1 MGSIVYRSEAR
12 VERVKGPLRRAFLP
26 GEKEP
31 VAFGVHGAIAEHYGR
46 APGTFDPHATTI
58 DYVVAATA
66 G

>member
-1 MGSIVYRSEAR
+1 MGNVVYRSEAR
-12 VERVKGPLRRAFLP
+12 VERVKGPLRRVFLP

-31 VAFGVHGAIAEHYGR
+31 VTLGVHGAIAEHYGR
-46 APGTFDPHATTI
+46 APGTYDPHATTI